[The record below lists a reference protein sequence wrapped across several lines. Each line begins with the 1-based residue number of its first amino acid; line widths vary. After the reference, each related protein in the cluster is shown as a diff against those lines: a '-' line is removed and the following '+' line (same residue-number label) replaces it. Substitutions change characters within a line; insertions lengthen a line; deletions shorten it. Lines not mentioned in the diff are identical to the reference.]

1 MVFNTRILMF
11 VFFDFSLLQLPQKTA
26 AVALPAAVVVTM
38 EPLVVVVAA
47 VVEAAVVAV
56 WLP

>member
-1 MVFNTRILMF
+1 MF
-11 VFFDFSLLQLPQKTA
+11 MCFDFSLLQLPQKTA